1 MSGAEVAWLEASEIA
16 ARVRAGELDPQA
28 VVRAH
33 LARIARLD
41 ARVHAY
47 VHVDGEAKAGAA
59 GALAGVTLAVKDT
72 QPVAGMPWTYGSARW
87 RNRIAGSDA
96 VPVQLAR
103 KAGAAIL
110 GKVNTPELAAAVG
123 TTNQIFPA
131 TENPWRAG
139 FTPGGSSGGSA
150 AAVAAAL
157 ATVATGDDFGGS
169 IRIPSSC
176 CGVVGLRPSPGRV
189 AQEIPDPTGLNSR
202 GPIARSVR
210 DARLLYQV
218 MAGVEG
224 ASALAPAAQRR
235 RRIAMADASPLGVH
249 PACQAACRRAGD
261 LLAAAGH
268 EIQAIS
274 WEPMAV
280 AGGYRVVRRVTLAG
294 FPGKPEEYGDAV
306 SELIRQGRE
315 IRGIDFISNHQRATA
330 AAWRLNQLVASQ
342 FDAILTPT
350 LADPPMPIPRVPTF
364 LGTEWDRY
372 TAFVLPV
379 SFSRLPAVS
388 VPAGLHDGLP
398 VGVQLVGRYRRE
410 WDLLALAEELE
421 RLEGFGYRPPP
432 GFE

>member
-1 MSGAEVAWLEASEIA
+1 
-16 ARVRAGELDPQA
+16 
-28 VVRAH
+28 
-33 LARIARLD
+33 
-41 ARVHAY
+41 
-47 VHVDGEAKAGAA
+47 
-59 GALAGVTLAVKDT
+59 
-72 QPVAGMPWTYGSARW
+72 
-87 RNRIAGSDA
+87 
-96 VPVQLAR
+96 
-103 KAGAAIL
+103 
-110 GKVNTPELAAAVG
+110 
-123 TTNQIFPA
+123 
-131 TENPWRAG
+131 
-139 FTPGGSSGGSA
+139 
-150 AAVAAAL
+150 VAAAL

-210 DARLLYQV
+210 DVRLLYRV
-218 MAGVEG
+218 MAAVE
-224 ASALAPAAQRR
+224 AAPAPAPERR
-235 RRIAMADASPLGVH
+235 RRVAMADASPLGVH
-249 PACQAACRRAGD
+249 PACQAACRRAAD

-280 AGGYRVVRRVTLAG
+280 AEGYRVVRPVTMAG
-294 FPGKPEEYGDAV
+294 VPGQPEEYGDAV
-306 SELIRQGRE
+306 RGLIREGRE
-315 IRGIDFISNHQRATA
+315 IGAADFFGAHQRASE

-350 LADPPMPIPRVPTF
+350 LADPPMPIRRVPTF

-421 RLEGFGYRPPP
+421 YLEGFGYRPPP

>member
-1 MSGAEVAWLEASEIA
+1 MSGAEVAWWGASEIA

-28 VVRAH
+28 VVPAH
-33 LARIARLD
+33 LERIARLD
-41 ARVHAY
+41 GRVHAY

-96 VPVQLAR
+96 VPIQQAR
-103 KAGAAIL
+103 EAGAAIL
-110 GKVNTPELAAAVG
+110 GKVNTPEMAAAVG
-123 TTNQIFPA
+123 TTNEIFPA

-210 DARLLYQV
+210 DVRLLYQV
-218 MAGVEG
+218 MAGVE
-224 ASALAPAAQRR
+224 AAPAPMAERR
-235 RRIAMADASPLGVH
+235 RRIAMADTSPLGVH
-249 PACQAACRRAGD
+249 PACQAACRRAAD
-261 LLAAAGH
+261 VLAAAGH
-268 EIQAIS
+268 EIQTIS

-280 AGGYRVVRRVTLAG
+280 AEGYRVVRPVTMAG
-294 FPGKPEEYGDAV
+294 VPGEPEEYGDAV
-306 SELIRQGRE
+306 RELIREGRE
-315 IRGIDFISNHQRATA
+315 IGASDFFSAHQRATA
-330 AAWRLNQLVASQ
+330 AAWRLNELVASR

-364 LGTEWDRY
+364 LGMEWDRY

-379 SFSRLPAVS
+379 SFSRLPAIS
-388 VPAGLHDGLP
+388 VPAGLHDSLP

-421 RLEGFGYRPPP
+421 QMEGFGYRPPP